1 MQKSF
6 RNVLIFAFPFCFTSM
21 VKHSVLSLRAKL
33 DGFFDIKM
41 KVYRTKSIGNILLH
55 MVHLTLIWS
64 ET

>member
-1 MQKSF
+1 
-6 RNVLIFAFPFCFTSM
+6 M